1 MKGHQRDDFEKIGF
15 RGGLGVGELWGKLV
29 YTHTCKLVNL
39 HCSPFLLKDV
49 KWPVSMAVM
58 GFEQK
63 LKVFLALAAPPL
75 VGH

>member
-39 HCSPFLLKDV
+39 HFLACLQRMQKHQSD
-49 KWPVSMAVM
+49 AVM

-63 LKVFLALAAPPL
+63 GKVFLVLAA
-75 VGH
+75 

>member
-29 YTHTCKLVNL
+29 YTHTCKLTFFAL
-39 HCSPFLLKDV
+39 PFKGC
-49 KWPVSMAVM
+49 KEPVSMAVM
-58 GFEQK
+58 VFEQK